1 MTWTCKVDDGACN
14 APKILAAEIKRARN
28 SLAVRSPDP
37 FYARFALLLPR
48 TRWQSLALTGESW
61 QPYRR
66 VTLGQLWAGARNTTH
81 YDGADTAER

>member
-14 APKILAAEIKRARN
+14 APKTLAAEIKHACN
-28 SLAVRSPDP
+28 SLAVRSPNP
-37 FYARFALLLPR
+37 FYARFVLLLPHAH
-48 TRWQSLALTGESW
+48 WQSLVLTGGSW